1 MTYTSLSASPKYE
14 QARRLIA
21 EADHLLIGAGAGLT
35 TAAGLRYDGE
45 EFERE
50 FRPWIER
57 YGFTDLYTS
66 GFHPFATDE
75 ERWAYWARHIWFA
88 RYRVGALPLYEELR
102 RQVEGR
108 DYFIITT
115 NVDAQFLKAGFDA
128 RRLFYT
134 QGDYAY
140 FQDAM
145 GEEQKLYYNE
155 SHVRRMMAATTSDLR
170 IPTEMIP
177 RDPANGHKMAV
188 NLRSD
193 STFVEDD
200 NWREMCARYETF
212 VGRARRG
219 GNLVLLEFGVG
230 FNTPVIIRY
239 PFEQMAT
246 LFDRAALIRFN
257 RHHPQLTV
265 GSPDRYICF
274 QEEVDAALLRAVF
287 GEGEYSRP

>member
-1 MTYTSLSASPKYE
+1 MTYTNLSASPKCE
-14 QARRLIA
+14 QARQIISQ
-21 EADHLLIGAGAGLT
+21 ADHILIGAGAGLT

-66 GFHPFATDE
+66 GFYPFGTDE

-102 RQVEGR
+102 RLVEGR
-108 DYFIITT
+108 DYFVITT
-115 NVDAQFLKAGFDA
+115 NVDAQFLKAGFDPE
-128 RRLFYT
+128 RLFYT
-134 QGDYAY
+134 QGDYA
-140 FQDAM
+140 FLQDAT
-145 GEEQKLYYNE
+145 GEDRKLYYNE
-155 SHVRRMMAATTSDLR
+155 EIVRRMMAATTSDLR

-177 RDPANGHKMAV
+177 LNPANGHKLTM

-200 NWREMCARYETF
+200 NWREMCLRYETF
-212 VGRARRG
+212 VGRAGRSG
-219 GNLVLLEFGVG
+219 GLVLLEFGVG

-246 LFDRAALIRFN
+246 LFDRSALIRFN
-257 RHHPQLTV
+257 PGHPQLTV

-274 QEEVDAALLRAVF
+274 QEEIDARLLRAIM
-287 GEGEYSRP
+287 GRG

>member
-1 MTYTSLSASPKYE
+1 MTYTNLSASPKCE
-14 QARRLIA
+14 QARQIISQ
-21 EADHLLIGAGAGLT
+21 ADHILIGAGAGLT

-45 EFERE
+45 DFERE

-66 GFHPFATDE
+66 GFYPFGTDE

-102 RQVEGR
+102 RLVEGR
-108 DYFIITT
+108 DYFVITT
-115 NVDAQFLKAGFDA
+115 NVDAQFLKAGFDPE
-128 RRLFYT
+128 RLFYT
-134 QGDYAY
+134 QGDYA
-140 FQDAM
+140 FLQDAT
-145 GEEQKLYYNE
+145 GEDRKLYYNE
-155 SHVRRMMAATTSDLR
+155 EIVRRMMAATTSDLR

-177 RDPANGHKMAV
+177 LDPSNGHKMTM

-200 NWREMCARYETF
+200 NWREMCLRYETF
-212 VGRARRG
+212 VGRAGRSG
-219 GNLVLLEFGVG
+219 GLVLLEFGVG

-246 LFDRAALIRFN
+246 LFDRSALVRFN
-257 RHHPQLTV
+257 PGHPQLAV

-274 QEEVDAALLRAVF
+274 QEEIDARLLRATM
-287 GEGEYSRP
+287 GRG